1 MSLAA
6 ARAAAAATGTPLY
19 RHLNGNGHILPV
31 PLINLIN
38 GGRHASN
45 DLDFQEFIIMPVGA
59 ESLLHALQIGTEVNL
74 KLADILLDRFGKV
87 ALNTGDEG
95 GFAPPMSSPHEALEL
110 PPRGGRARPATRS

>member
-1 MSLAA
+1 M
-6 ARAAAAATGTPLY
+6 
-19 RHLNGNGHILPV
+19 PV

-59 ESLLHALQIGTEVNL
+59 DSLLHALQIGTEVNL

-87 ALNTGDEG
+87 ALNTLAANQVLVGINIWVDTQVYRVELLCQTVE
-95 GFAPPMSSPHEALEL
+95 AWKMSDSVNVGPGIGNML
-110 PPRGGRARPATRS
+110 